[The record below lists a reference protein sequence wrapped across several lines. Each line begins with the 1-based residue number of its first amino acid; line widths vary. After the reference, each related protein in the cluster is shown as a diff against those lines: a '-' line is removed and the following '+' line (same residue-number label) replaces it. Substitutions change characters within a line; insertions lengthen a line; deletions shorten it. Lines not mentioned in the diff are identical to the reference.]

1 MAIDSDPGPDYLS
14 QPLGG
19 FLDLVASREP
29 APGGGASAAVTVG
42 LAAALSA
49 MAARF
54 SAEHLAGADGLADRA
69 DGLRGEVVLLAR
81 ADAVAYGRVLDAQRA
96 PRDDEEAR
104 RRKIRQALTEA
115 ADVPLSIAGIGA
127 EVAGIATRLAEEGN
141 PNLRGDAVT
150 AVALAGA
157 GVRAAATLVEINVSA
172 GGADDGRLARAAEFR
187 ATAASRA
194 GGCRRRRG
202 AERGLG
208 DGRAVGTGTI
218 SVGRPARGERIVR

>member
-1 MAIDSDPGPDYLS
+1 MTLAIDSDPGPDYLS

-54 SAEHLAGADGLADRA
+54 SAEHLAGADGLAVRA

-81 ADAVAYGRVLDAQRA
+81 ADAAAYGLVLDALRA

-104 RRKIRQALTEA
+104 RRKIREAMTEA
-115 ADVPLSIAGIGA
+115 ADVPLSVAGIGA

-141 PNLRGDAVT
+141 PNLRGDAIT

-172 GGADDGRLARAAEFR
+172 GGADDGRLARVAELCAT
-187 ATAASRA
+187 ATAAQDAVKGAGSR
-194 GGCRRRRG
+194 GGG
-202 AERGLG
+202 
-208 DGRAVGTGTI
+208 
-218 SVGRPARGERIVR
+218 